1 MRHKILALFCSII
14 ISIPGLAAPITDKEV
29 IDSVNNFFD
38 ALNVKNY
45 GNGQLEESVTDDFL
59 IFELADSY
67 TLDEFKNFIESAGFL
82 NWQSTQW
89 TLSDFTISVD
99 ENSAHVSYLNTG
111 VFIYKDPEN
120 EGQMLRE
127 DTKWL
132 ESVYLKVDKG
142 KLKLK
147 FLQSDDIERVVS
159 PVVN

>member
-1 MRHKILALFCSII
+1 MKHKMLTLFCSII

-29 IDSVNNFFD
+29 IDSVNNFFE

-45 GNGQLEESVTDDFL
+45 GNGKLEESVTDDFL

-159 PVVN
+159 PLVN

>member
-1 MRHKILALFCSII
+1 MKHKILALFCSII
-14 ISIPGLAAPITDKEV
+14 ISIPCLAAPITDKEV
-29 IDSVNNFFD
+29 IDSVNNFFE

-45 GNGQLEESVTDDFL
+45 GNGKLEESVTDDFL

-127 DTKWL
+127 DVKWL
-132 ESVYLKVDKG
+132 ESVYLKVVKG
-142 KLKLK
+142 KLKLH
-147 FLQSDDIERVVS
+147 FLQSDDIERAVS
-159 PVVN
+159 PLVN

>member
-1 MRHKILALFCSII
+1 
-14 ISIPGLAAPITDKEV
+14 
-29 IDSVNNFFD
+29 VNNFFE

-45 GNGQLEESVTDDFL
+45 GNGKLEESVTDDFL

-111 VFIYKDPEN
+111 VFIYKDPKN

-159 PVVN
+159 PLVN

>member
-1 MRHKILALFCSII
+1 
-14 ISIPGLAAPITDKEV
+14 
-29 IDSVNNFFD
+29 VNNFFE

-45 GNGQLEESVTDDFL
+45 GNGKLEESVTDDFL

-67 TLDEFKNFIESAGFL
+67 TLDKFKNFIESAGFL

-159 PVVN
+159 PLVN